1 MSDDKMREAFEEE
14 NPVPEALIYQDFTDT
29 YEFEHEEHTLTF
41 KQKSGYN
48 EAYTHFEEGWDAA
61 LTHHQAESEPVGWMV
76 ETNIGRMSFITK
88 QSLDEFLAEAKD
100 KNLRVVPLYTRSQ
113 PAAQVEEWRH
123 DSESLEALH
132 MNLDK
137 AGVPREEDGVVLSE
151 WGRVCRY
158 KPAVQVPDGWRETI
172 EEAHNFISER
182 AFVGQASDLCER
194 LMLLTTAPS
203 IAEKPCTQVPP
214 PVDPNVTGEKFAEGW
229 NSCRDTMCTT
239 GPTAAQSGP
248 VRFEDRKPVKSD
260 FDYKGHVQAWDGR
273 KWDLWDRQ
281 GVFEYAEWGLSHW
294 MPTGLRRPQPL
305 EVQ

>member
-29 YEFEHEEHTLTF
+29 YEIEHEEHTLTF

-158 KPAVQVPDGWRETI
+158 KPAVQVPEGAI
-172 EEAHNFISER
+172 HNGMECLRRLRDHYEFTDAEGHLLGNCYEYAEVER
-182 AFVGQASDLCER
+182 AFHV
-194 LMLLTTAPS
+194 LTAAPS
-203 IAEKPCTQVPP
+203 IAEKRESREPIP
-214 PVDPNVTGEKFAEGW
+214 
-229 NSCRDTMCTT
+229 
-239 GPTAAQSGP
+239 
-248 VRFEDRKPVKSD
+248 FEERKPAKSD
-260 FDYKGHVQAWDGR
+260 FDYKGNVQAWDGR

-281 GVFEYAEWGLSHW
+281 GVSEYAEWGLSHW

-305 EVQ
+305 EAQ

>member
-14 NPVPEALIYQDFTDT
+14 NPVPKALIYQDFTDT

-61 LTHHQAESEPVGWMV
+61 LTHHQAESEPAYRCTTPE
-76 ETNIGRMSFITK
+76 ETAEIKQAVAEGRIV
-88 QSLDEFLAEAKD
+88 DDRA
-100 KNLRVVPLYTRSQ
+100 Q

-158 KPAVQVPDGWRETI
+158 KPAVQVPEGWEAAAKVALDFANCPAFGKYPDTAKAHI
-172 EEAHNFISER
+172 EGLAK
-182 AFVGQASDLCER
+182 L
-194 LMLLTTAPS
+194 LLTAAPS
-203 IAEKPCTQVPP
+203 IAEKRELECSGNRTRTVQV
-214 PVDPNVTGEKFAEGW
+214 GEKLFEFSSQQDWVNKGPNIWKRHQVRGEDVLVVDQLGRTCRIGQHFREAE
-229 NSCRDTMCTT
+229 
-239 GPTAAQSGP
+239 
-248 VRFEDRKPVKSD
+248 EDGAYPIE
-260 FDYKGHVQAWDGR
+260 
-273 KWDLWDRQ
+273 
-281 GVFEYAEWGLSHW
+281 VFRH
-294 MPTGLRRPQPL
+294 RPEPP
-305 EVQ
+305 EVE